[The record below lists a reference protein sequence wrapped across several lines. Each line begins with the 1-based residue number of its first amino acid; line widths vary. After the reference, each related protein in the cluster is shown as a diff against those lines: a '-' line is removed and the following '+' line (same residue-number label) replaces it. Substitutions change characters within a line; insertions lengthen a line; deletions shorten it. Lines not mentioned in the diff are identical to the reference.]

1 MTSEWSALNETSMS
15 FLQRAMAHHRKVE
28 AKILSGSKRRQ
39 EVQWNASFWM
49 ANVIISMWYM
59 YKIVKIKSNIKSKWD
74 HAYKNFLPHRAVPKV
89 DLQSTLFFHRNGDYI
104 MERKKCRFSFLFTLS
119 HRYICSKFGI
129 LGLFFLLG
137 EDFLC
142 VTQWTAV

>member
-28 AKILSGSKRRQ
+28 VKILSGSKRRR

-89 DLQSTLFFHRNGDYI
+89 DLQSTLFFFFFSQKWRLYNG
-104 MERKKCRFSFLFTLS
+104 EKK
-119 HRYICSKFGI
+119 
-129 LGLFFLLG
+129 
-137 EDFLC
+137 
-142 VTQWTAV
+142 V